1 MGIPEPPPWRFR
13 PRLAIWGCLLG
24 LAAAC
29 LVEVVHVA
37 LGRNFH
43 AIRPG
48 LAYRSAQPAPD
59 DLERAVRDYGI
70 RTVVNLRG
78 NCDPFDW
85 FVEECRATQSL
96 GLSQEDLC
104 FSSYRLPAVH
114 EVRHLVEVLD
124 RSEPPLL
131 IHCRRGADRTGLAA
145 AIYLLSQGEASLAE
159 ARRQLHWRYGHLAVG
174 RTRHLTQFFE
184 LYSDWLARQGREH
197 SRATFRE
204 WVADGYCPGGCRA
217 NLELLDIPAALPR
230 GSPQALRVRVR
241 NAGVQAWDLKAEN
254 NAGVHLG
261 YILLDSR
268 NQLVVH
274 DRTGLYRRVV
284 PPGES
289 VELTIVLP
297 ALREPGRYQLW
308 ADMVDEQQC
317 WFYQAGSEPLDLDL
331 EVR

>member
-1 MGIPEPPPWRFR
+1 METSEPPSRRFR

-24 LAAAC
+24 LTAAC
-29 LVEVVHVA
+29 LVEVVHVT

-43 AIRPG
+43 AIRAG
-48 LAYRSAQPAPD
+48 LAYRGAQPTPD
-59 DLERAVRDYGI
+59 DLERAVRDHGI

-78 NCDPFDW
+78 NCAPFDW
-85 FVEECRATQSL
+85 FMEETRATQRL

-114 EVRHLVEVLD
+114 EVRHLVEVFD

-145 AIYLLSQGEASLAE
+145 AIYLLSQREVSLTEAQ
-159 ARRQLHWRYGHLAVG
+159 RQLHWRFGHLAVG
-174 RTRHLTQFFE
+174 RTRHLTGFFD
-184 LYSDWLARQGREH
+184 LYAGWLVRQEREH
-197 SRATFRE
+197 SRAAFRD

-217 NLELLDIPAALPR
+217 VLEPIDFPMVVPR
-230 GSPQALRVRVR
+230 GEPRALRVRVR
-241 NAGVQAWDLKAEN
+241 NTGVQAWEFKPEN

-261 YILLDSR
+261 YILIDSR
-268 NQLVVH
+268 NQLMVQE
-274 DRTGLYRRVV
+274 RAGLYSRIVQ
-284 PPGES
+284 PGES
-289 VELTIVLP
+289 VELAIVLP
-297 ALREPGRYQLW
+297 ALHEPGRYQLW
-308 ADMVDEQQC
+308 ADMVDEQHC